1 LYTTSVQNPLPL
13 LNGNNQIMIRLRNIL
28 LFALM
33 LNCQFSIVNFTLA
46 QTDYKQQYTIS
57 KKLFTDGKYNLAM
70 ESFKKLIPYG
80 QGNPYSEYASF
91 YYALSAYH
99 QGYGSVA
106 KDMLSQIKTLYPT
119 WDKMDEV
126 NIWLAKIH
134 FDGKDYFQGLRLL
147 GGIKNTK
154 TLKEVAPLKKQAIS
168 SVTDIETLTMMHE
181 NYPDDGV
188 IGEKLARELSK
199 NLTQA
204 NDQEFLE
211 AIIKKFNLKKS
222 DFISETPVSVHKDVY
237 SVSVL
242 FPFVVNTLDPT
253 PTRKRNQFVLDLYEG
268 MKLAVDTLAKQGI
281 KISLRAYDTE
291 RNQEAIEKI
300 LETKELKNTDLIVGP
315 LFQEENN
322 SVQEFSSVNQINV
335 FNPISNNTEL
345 IENNLYGFLFQ
356 PGYEVLGEQ
365 AAQFLID
372 HDSTRKCM
380 VFYGESRRDSTL
392 AASFINRAEK
402 SGLKILR
409 TERVSKENSRK
420 IIDILATPT
429 EFDEF
434 KYPIQFTLP
443 KDSIDYIFVASDD
456 PLIYTKVISSV
467 ETRADSVL
475 VVGSEN
481 WLDQSAVD
489 YEKYQL
495 LNIVLTAPNYTA
507 TDSKWYRAF
516 QRKFITTH
524 GRISSTSSYTSY
536 AKIGYEF
543 MLFAGNALKKHGV
556 YFQEGLK
563 DEEWVRGFLTQGYD
577 FRHSRDNHHIP
588 FIKFEKG
595 VLTVI
600 DSK

>member
-1 LYTTSVQNPLPL
+1 MFNYQSFIKGL
-13 LNGNNQIMIRLRNIL
+13 LV
-28 LFALM
+28 FAIV
-33 LNCQFSIVNFTLA
+33 NCQLIIVNCAQA
-46 QTDYKQQYTIS
+46 QTDFKQQYSIS

-70 ESFKKLIPYG
+70 EGFKKVIPYD
-80 QGNPYSEYASF
+80 QGNPYSVYASF

-99 QGYGSVA
+99 QGYLSVS
-106 KDMLSQIKTLYPT
+106 KDMFNQIKQLNPT

-134 FDGKDYFQGLRLL
+134 FDSKDYFQGLRLL
-147 GGIKNTK
+147 SGIKNSK
-154 TLKEVAPLKKQAIS
+154 TLKEVYPLKRQAIAS
-168 SVTDIETLTMMHE
+168 IADIETLTMMLE
-181 NYPDDGV
+181 NYPEDEV
-188 IGEKLARELSK
+188 IAEKLARELSK
-199 NLTQA
+199 NLAQA
-204 NDQEFLE
+204 DDHELLE
-211 AIIKKFNLKKS
+211 AIIKKFNFKKS
-222 DFISETPVSVHKDVY
+222 DFISETPVSVHKDLY

-281 KISLRAYDTE
+281 RISLRAYDTE

-322 SVQEFSSVNQINV
+322 SVQEFSSINQINV

-356 PGYEVLGEQ
+356 PGFEVLGEQ

-380 VFYGESRRDSTL
+380 VFYGESRRDSTV
-392 AASFINRAEK
+392 AANFISRAGK
-402 SGLKILR
+402 SGLQILK

-467 ETRADSVL
+467 ETRGDSVL
-475 VVGSEN
+475 VVGSES

-507 TDSKWYRAF
+507 TDNKWYRAF

-524 GRISSTSSYTSY
+524 GRISSTSSYTNY

-556 YFQEGLK
+556 YFQKGLQHEK
-563 DEEWVRGFLTQGYD
+563 WMPGFLTQGYN
-577 FRHSRDNHHIP
+577 FQNSRDNHHIP